1 MVLGGKPPGRVGRRR
16 DFSDA
21 PAAHLGAAA
30 GAFTRPVGTLRAW
43 MKAGPAGRRA
53 RSRAGARPHPASAG
67 PRAAPVA
74 RRTTSTRAAAPPPR
88 PDGPRGRI
96 EPRVAA
102 DRWKGRSRGT
112 E

>member
-43 MKAGPAGRRA
+43 IKASPAARRA
-53 RSRAGARPHPASAG
+53 RSRAGARPHPASAE

-74 RRTTSTRAAAPPPR
+74 RTTTSTRADAPTPR
-88 PDGPRGRI
+88 PDGPRGTI
-96 EPRVAA
+96 EPRAAA
-102 DRWKGRSRGT
+102 DPRQGRSGGT